1 MQKAEAQKS
10 DVRNWST
17 VFFCTF
23 LALAGPSTMDLFW
36 DFGTQ
41 RFIRKT
47 FFRKMEPLKSCPK
60 KVMWEIGLLQCSFVP
75 FWPWL
80 NLQQWISSGILEH
93 NPTSSSWQK
102 ATYKKLYQLLHFFFS
117 LFLCK
122 LYAILL
128 LRALLALLYN
138 DTLFVLQKQYTN
150 SLVLGTNCVNQ
161 ISC

>member
-117 LFLCK
+117 LFFVQIVCYTAAESLACSALQWHTVCFTKTIHKLLGSGNKLC
-122 LYAILL
+122 
-128 LRALLALLYN
+128 
-138 DTLFVLQKQYTN
+138 
-150 SLVLGTNCVNQ
+150 
-161 ISC
+161 